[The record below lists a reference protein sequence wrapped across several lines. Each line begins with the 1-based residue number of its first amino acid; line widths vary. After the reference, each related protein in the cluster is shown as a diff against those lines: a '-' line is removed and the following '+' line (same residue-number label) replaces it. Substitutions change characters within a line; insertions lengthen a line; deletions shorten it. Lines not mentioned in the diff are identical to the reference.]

1 MSDMD
6 LTGLNSQWAKV
17 WTGWEAPEETP
28 YLFQILEV
36 PTVLG
41 SWPLPPS
48 SQPPVLYLSDP
59 SLFREFFV
67 VVVCIFVCCFQ
78 VCLFVLSYHTACGIL

>member
-67 VVVCIFVCCFQ
+67 VVCIFVCFQ
-78 VCLFVLSYHTACGIL
+78 GCLFVLSYHTACGIL